1 MKKMILHDSANNNI
15 HVYLYE
21 PSSKPYCGVV
31 QIIHGASEHFARY
44 GLFAEFLTAKGYV
57 VIGSDI
63 LGHGLSTPTTDF
75 VHFADKNG
83 ADLAFESI
91 TIVKDTITNMFP
103 KLPVYILGH
112 SMGSFLAR
120 KAIIMF
126 PNYYQKAIISGT
138 TTTPM
143 MTTSMGMMMCS
154 IIKAFY
160 GPRHISPMIQKMAID
175 SCPAK
180 MRKDGI
186 IKERDVEWLTK
197 NVDIQNYYHDSPMC
211 GQPFTVSA
219 NRDMFSWMAFVD
231 KLANINQGN
240 KEMPIYFMSGANDPL
255 SNYGVQVTKLVH
267 IFQNLGYK
275 NITCKLYDN
284 DRHEVL
290 NELDNQTAYQDI
302 LTFIKK

>member
-1 MKKMILHDSANNNI
+1 
-15 HVYLYE
+15 
-21 PSSKPYCGVV
+21 
-31 QIIHGASEHFARY
+31 
-44 GLFAEFLTAKGYV
+44 
-57 VIGSDI
+57 
-63 LGHGLSTPTTDF
+63 
-75 VHFADKNG
+75 
-83 ADLAFESI
+83 
-91 TIVKDTITNMFP
+91 
-103 KLPVYILGH
+103 
-112 SMGSFLAR
+112 
-120 KAIIMF
+120 
-126 PNYYQKAIISGT
+126 
-138 TTTPM
+138 
-143 MTTSMGMMMCS
+143 
-154 IIKAFY
+154 
-160 GPRHISPMIQKMAID
+160 
-175 SCPAK
+175 
-180 MRKDGI
+180 
-186 IKERDVEWLTK
+186 
-197 NVDIQNYYHDSPMC
+197 MC